1 MEASASLR
9 LRKLLSGPR
18 ILSQSVRAPDR
29 RRVPS
34 AVGDLRL
41 RRIEP
46 KRQSEHAA
54 PWRRKP
60 IRFFIRAG
68 VFVLDVEVERAVSAE
83 LERIAVADRE
93 SVQRIGDLESLL
105 VVKRQRPE
113 RVHWRQ
119 FVLREMED
127 IFASSSD
134 RLAVRVTHVK
144 GIDRILD

>member
-1 MEASASLR
+1 MW
-9 LRKLLSGPR
+9 LSSVGRSSCPDPR
-18 ILSQSVRAPDR
+18 VLSQSVRAADR

-34 AVGDLRL
+34 TVGDFRL

-46 KRQSEHAA
+46 KRQSERAA
-54 PWRRKP
+54 LWRRKP

-68 VFVLDVEVERAVSAE
+68 VFVLDVEVERAVGAE
-83 LERIAVADRE
+83 LERVAVADRE

-113 RVHWRQ
+113 RFYWRQ

-127 IFASSSD
+127 VFASSSD
-134 RLAVRVTHVK
+134 RLSVPAP
-144 GIDRILD
+144 